1 MRRRS
6 PRASAPL
13 PASPPHPARGRLVV
27 ALVGAAALA
36 ALAWACRGA
45 PLGVPAADD
54 YDYLHALRFERPLD
68 LLGPMGSLWYWRPLS
83 RQAYFALFDGV
94 FFRAPLVIAGV
105 HLLLLLALFVFAY
118 RAARRGFDPLG
129 AAAIAAFPLL
139 AEPTRA
145 LVSWPTGAQPLLA
158 MTLIALA
165 LHEALARRAWSALL
179 ALAGA
184 LLSHEQ
190 ALLALPAVP
199 WAYAHAVEDKR
210 ATRRFLLGTAA
221 VCALYAAARWAAFGH
236 GAGLPP
242 RDAPATALVAAP
254 AVLARSLAAQ
264 FDLATLSGDARRGV
278 FALEAVL
285 GIAALALCLRR
296 DVRARLRAR
305 AAALAAGGAWF
316 ALGILPLAF
325 AAALWTP
332 RHTSLPALGLG
343 LLACG
348 ALACAAP
355 RLALAFTTVRLAALL
370 LAPTAALIVPEHMS
384 AETTPM
390 SFLHLA
396 RLQRTADSA
405 RQALFAAHPTLPART
420 TVQYWSLP
428 RDTEIAFAG
437 ARAVEVWYRDP
448 TLDFRFWNRYDPG
461 HDRSGEP
468 ILGFN
473 VDVPEPAVVMR
484 PGAVRH
490 YQDAIRSWEAGDL
503 GPAQS
508 AFFDAI
514 RTQQPPVDNF
524 TNETVR
530 LMARIAYAR
539 GRYDRADSLNQVDF
553 RMSGATPTY
562 YGMEALLAIAAGD
575 TARAKQS
582 AERCLTLRPNDD
594 EGLAVMRALE
604 KGGRSL

>member
-6 PRASAPL
+6 PRASASL
-13 PASPPHPARGRLVV
+13 PASLPRPGRGRLVA
-27 ALVGAAALA
+27 ALVGTAALV
-36 ALAWACRGA
+36 ALAWSCRGA

-54 YDYLHALRFERPLD
+54 YDYLHSLRFERPLD

-83 RQAYFALFDGV
+83 RQAYFALFDGM
-94 FFRAPLVIAGV
+94 FFRAPLAIAGF

-118 RAARRGFDPLG
+118 RAARRGFDPAG

-145 LVSWPTGAQPLLA
+145 LVSWPTGAQPLIA

-179 ALAGA
+179 ALSGA

-199 WAYAHAVEDKR
+199 WAYAHAVQERR
-210 ATRRFLLGTAA
+210 ATRRFGLGVAA
-221 VCALYAAARWAAFGH
+221 VFVLYGAARWIAFGH
-236 GAGLPP
+236 GAGLPSH
-242 RDAPATALVAAP
+242 DAPAAALAAAP
-254 AVLARSLAAQ
+254 AVLTQSLAAQ
-264 FDLATLSGDARRGV
+264 FDLATLSGDKRRWIL
-278 FALEAVL
+278 ALEAVL
-285 GIAALALCLRR
+285 GLAALALCLRR
-296 DVRARLRAR
+296 DVRSRLRAR
-305 AAALAAGGAWF
+305 VATLAAGGVWF
-316 ALGILPLAF
+316 VLGLLPLAF

-355 RLALAFTTVRLAALL
+355 RLALAFTALRLTALL
-370 LAPTAALIVPEHMS
+370 LAPTAALVVTDRMS

-405 RQALFAAHPTLPART
+405 RRALLAAHPTLPART
-420 TVQYWSLP
+420 TVHYWSLP

-437 ARAVEVWYRDP
+437 ARAAQVWYADP
-448 TLDFRFWNRYDPG
+448 TLDFRFWNRYEPG
-461 HDRSGEP
+461 RDRSGEP

-473 VDVPEPAVVMR
+473 LNVAQPAVVMR

-490 YQDAIRSWEAGDL
+490 YQDAIRAWEAGDL

-514 RTQQPPVDNF
+514 RAQQPPVGNF

-553 RMSGATPTY
+553 QLSGPTPTY
-562 YGMEALLAIAAGD
+562 FGMEALLAIAAGD
-575 TARAKQS
+575 TVRAKRL
-582 AERCLTLRPNDD
+582 AERCLTMRPNDD
-594 EGLAVMRALE
+594 EGLSVMRALE